1 MNSTLATV
9 KCPKPWRFTV
19 MEWNLIKAYLM
30 DWNTKRYFE
39 AGDTFVKSYVQPQV
53 WQLLELFGDGSE
65 LLSTWRGR
73 WNLHVPELV
82 KKIPTPL
89 TVGKLI
95 HMSDQNFLRVLE
107 EDRIYEPDIH
117 AWTHMMCKAYD
128 AKPEKNIYT
137 IGRGLWGG
145 ESVLREPPTSVL
157 SSQPSKGKVG
167 NTPAW
172 CNETRAEK
180 VENEGNYTVSVTRP
194 VEFSYLTEQ
203 FTKVNKHVLNFC
215 PLRQEYCGQG
225 HLHTGSFNMDVLGY
239 GKIHNDYL
247 ENPSSVSGKKLYE
260 MFGDQGALWKK
271 TDLNTKHPTPLPPS
285 CMKPWSEDVVTT
297 VEKVDYDFMMI
308 RLKVQ
313 KRKYLWNV
321 EITNDGEGNTT
332 VQAVE
337 YPDPSTKYPNGVVM
351 TRYFNAPIIKT
362 EECWRVHPE
371 PFDKSADGRLHKK
384 GWGYSVRNITYPTEL
399 HGIEK
404 LLAKECIRKKGQ
416 KRPATRPSWM
426 N

>member
-39 AGDTFVKSYVQPQV
+39 AGDTFVTCYVQPQV
-53 WQLLELFGDGSE
+53 WQLLELFGDGCE
-65 LLSTWRGR
+65 FNPLSRAGQRG
-73 WNLHVPELV
+73 
-82 KKIPTPL
+82 KKHLQTPL
-89 TVGKLI
+89 SVGKI
-95 HMSDQNFLRVLE
+95 ISMSDATFQQELE
-107 EDRIYEPDIH
+107 YNRIYEPDLN

-180 VENEGNYTVSVTRP
+180 VENEGNHTVSITRP
-194 VEFSYLTEQ
+194 VEFSNLTDLDA
-203 FTKVNKHVLNFC
+203 TLNKHVLNFC
-215 PLRQEYCGQG
+215 PLRHEYCGQG
-225 HLHTGSFNMDVLGY
+225 HLHTGAFCVDVLGY

-247 ENPSSVSGKKLYE
+247 KNPTSVTTKKLLE
-260 MFGDQGALWKK
+260 TFGDQGDMWDK
-271 TDLNTKHPTPLPPS
+271 TMSRYEHPTILPPS
-285 CMKPWSEDVVTT
+285 CLKPWSEDMVIT
-297 VEKVDYDFMMI
+297 VEKVCYCCETI
-308 RLKVQ
+308 KLKIQ
-313 KRKYLWNV
+313 KVKYLWNV
-321 EITNDGEGNTT
+321 EVTNDGEGNTT
-332 VQAVE
+332 VNAVE

-351 TRYFNAPIIKT
+351 TRYMNAPIIKT
-362 EECWRVHPE
+362 EECWRVHPV
-371 PFDKSADGRLHKK
+371 PFERTLSGVRKRK
-384 GWGYSVRNITYPTEL
+384 GWGYSVRNTTYPINL

-404 LLAKECIRKKGQ
+404 LLASECIRKKGQ